1 MLLVVHNTFA
11 DIHGLIELIDVVL
24 VAEGRADL
32 LLDYGVKRGLNLIG
46 KRIQKFELLFLLLF

>member
-24 VAEGRADL
+24 VAERRADL
-32 LLDYGVKRGLNLIG
+32 LLDYGVKRLLNLIG

>member
-1 MLLVVHNTFA
+1 MLLVVHNTLA

-24 VAEGRADL
+24 VAERRADL
-32 LLDYGVKRGLNLIG
+32 LLDYGVKRLLNLIG